1 MSRLARLE
9 EKKNIRKAFL
19 LMLGTVF
26 LIILTILVGIPAL
39 IRMAAFLG
47 DLRASSRPVDKTDIV
62 PPAPPRMS
70 LPYEATNS
78 ATQVIDG
85 AAESGATIFL
95 TLNGE
100 SLGTVVSREDGTF
113 IFSRVELRQGDNSLM
128 AVAVD
133 QAGNKS
139 RESAPISLYYSNKSP
154 DLNIESPTDRQQIS
168 GNKIE
173 IKGSVADSSR
183 LMINDRLIVVGSNG
197 KFSTVWSLN
206 SGENELVFVATDRA
220 GNQTRKELTVTAT
233 P

>member
-1 MSRLARLE
+1 
-9 EKKNIRKAFL
+9 
-19 LMLGTVF
+19 MLGAFF

-47 DLRASSRPVDKTDIV
+47 DLRASNRPVDKTDIV
-62 PPAPPRMS
+62 PPAPPRIS
-70 LPYEATNS
+70 LPFEATNS

-100 SLGTVVSREDGTF
+100 SLGTVVAREDGTF

-133 QAGNKS
+133 QAGNQS
-139 RESAPISLYYSNKSP
+139 RGSTPINLYYSNKSP
-154 DLNIESPTDRQQIS
+154 ALDIESPTDRQQIS

-173 IKGSVADSSR
+173 IKGRVADGSR
-183 LMINDRLIVVGSNG
+183 LMINDRLIVVGPGG
-197 KFSTVWSLN
+197 KFSTAWNLN
-206 SGENELVFVATDRA
+206 SGENGLVFVATDRA
-220 GNQTRKELTVTAT
+220 GNQTRKEVTVTAT